1 MATYKK
7 DITSIDNIEVV
18 FLKNEDY
25 DDIRNVR

>member
-18 FLKNEDY
+18 FKNEDY
-25 DDIRNVR
+25 DDIRMR